1 MDIKS
6 IFSSLLKPFKD
17 QLKVSINWLE
27 LAQSILWVFDTLK
40 MKEVNDRLDRIIKGK
55 ALFEAVDGLVIRG
68 WLNDAY
74 KWATR
79 VVDQAKNPG
88 RGRGDMSDD

>member
-6 IFSSLLKPFKD
+6 IFNTLLKPFKD

-27 LAQSILWVFDTLK
+27 LAQFVIWIFDTLGIEEIK
-40 MKEVNDRLDRIIKGK
+40 NRLDRVLKGK
-55 ALFEAVDGLVIRG
+55 ALFEAVDGLVIKG

-74 KWATR
+74 EWATK
-79 VVDQAKNPG
+79 VVAAAGKKK
-88 RGRGDMSDD
+88 